1 MPFFIQQTLLN
12 LSHFSPL
19 CFTLGRDFIKTP
31 PDKFCCIS
39 RLNCFQE
46 CKAVILGDNTYQCRG
61 DIHLSEDRVE
71 VRQLLLLQF
80 SASTDCSLGFVSLT
94 TNNVKI
100 SVSSSNLAQ
109 LLVRQV
115 VPPVQYPKALQ
126 CQSHANIYRSTQ
138 DSINLPTQHRPN
150 QLFLSSLQPV
160 DVSSIPS
167 LAPCADLAHQKIP
180 ATAGRSQSQAFCRL
194 FLIWFPKTSD

>member
-46 CKAVILGDNTYQCRG
+46 RKAVILGDNTYQCRG

-80 SASTDCSLGFVSLT
+80 SAYTDCSLGFVSLT

-115 VPPVQYPKALQ
+115 VSPSVVSQSPAMPVTCKYISEHSGFYKFT
-126 CQSHANIYRSTQ
+126 YSTQ
-138 DSINLPTQHRPN
+138 TQLAVSQFTSASRCLLN
-150 QLFLSSLQPV
+150 TLSGSM
-160 DVSSIPS
+160 
-167 LAPCADLAHQKIP
+167 
-180 ATAGRSQSQAFCRL
+180 R
-194 FLIWFPKTSD
+194 